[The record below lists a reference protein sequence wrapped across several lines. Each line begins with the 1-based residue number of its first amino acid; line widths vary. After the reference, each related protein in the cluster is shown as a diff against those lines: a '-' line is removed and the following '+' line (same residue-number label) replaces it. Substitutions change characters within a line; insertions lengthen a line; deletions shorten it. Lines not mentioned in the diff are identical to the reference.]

1 MSTVYP
7 IILVHGIAVKDFK
20 KFKAFGRIE
29 RNLKA
34 QGFCVYTA
42 KTDGF
47 GTIEHNAETLKAEI
61 LNILKAEGAEKVNI
75 IAHSK
80 GGLDSKCMITQMDMG
95 GKVASLTTLCTPH
108 KGSKIADN
116 ILKLPKF
123 IVKFLAFWIN
133 FWYKIFGD
141 KKPDSLTVCKQ
152 LKTVTDDDISSVSG
166 IDGVYCQSYSTTL
179 RRSCDDFL
187 MGIPLIFSRKF
198 EGSQSDGLV
207 APASAKFAEYRGDCI
222 DDSIS
227 HSEIIGYSASKKK
240 RKKVYD
246 FYIELCN
253 LLASLG
259 F

>member
-1 MSTVYP
+1 MSTAYP

-29 RNLKA
+29 RNLRA

-47 GTIEHNAETLKAEI
+47 GTIEHNAETLKIEI
-61 LNILKAEGAEKVNI
+61 LNILKTEGAEKVNI

-80 GGLDSKCMITQMDMG
+80 GGLDSKYMITQLDMG
-95 GKVASLTTLCTPH
+95 EKVASLTTLCTPH

-123 IVKFLAFWIN
+123 MIKFLAFWIN

-141 KKPDSLTVCKQ
+141 KKPDALTVCKQ
-152 LKTVTDDDISSVSG
+152 LKTVTDDEIAAVNG

-179 RRSCDDFL
+179 RRSRDDFL

-198 EGSQSDGLV
+198 EGGQSDGLV
-207 APASAKFAEYRGDCI
+207 APASAEFAEYRGDCI
-222 DDSIS
+222 DDSVS
-227 HSEIIGYSASKKK
+227 HSEIIGYSANKKK
-240 RKKVYD
+240 RKKVYV